1 MSLVSRRVLRG
12 AGLVLAG
19 AALFASG
26 VLTGVVGSSS
36 PSGVIDEAAAR
47 IQATA
52 ARPVDR
58 QQLERAAVEG
68 MLKALGDR
76 WSAYYT
82 PSSYRSFA
90 QALEGRYSGV
100 GLWVRQSSDPEH
112 GPVIASVQPSSPA
125 AAAGLQSGDVLVSVG
140 GHSTASLGVGEVVGL
155 LRGADGS
162 TVDLVVD
169 RGGAPIA
176 VTLTRVALSTDD
188 VVVEQL
194 AGGVTRVEIRAFT
207 RGVGREVR
215 DALGGDRDTYAG
227 GVILDLRS
235 NPGGL
240 LDEAVE
246 VASQFLDGGPVVS
259 YEQRNA
265 PDKVIEAVGVGDT
278 TTPVVVLVDGGTAS
292 AAEVVTAALQDR
304 NRAVV
309 VGSRTYGK
317 GSVQVPTELSD
328 GSAIELT
335 VGRYFTPTGR
345 SIDGR
350 GIEPDVLVDPT
361 ASPEVAEQRALE
373 VLQGLMAAL
382 PPSSG

>member
-1 MSLVSRRVLRG
+1 MSLVSRRVLRVG
-12 AGLVLAG
+12 GVVLAAG
-19 AALFASG
+19 AVFAGG
-26 VLTGVVGSSS
+26 VLTGVVGSQTRG
-36 PSGVIDEAAAR
+36 GVIDEAADR

-58 QQLERAAVEG
+58 EQLERAAVEG

-82 PSSYRSFA
+82 PSDYESFA

-100 GLWVRQSSDPEH
+100 GVWVREVP
-112 GPVIASVQPSSPA
+112 GRGVVIASVQPSSPA
-125 AAAGLQSGDVLVSVG
+125 DRAGLLPDDVLVAVDGQPTS
-140 GHSTASLGVGEVVGL
+140 SLSVGEVVDL
-155 LRGADGS
+155 LRGPDGS
-162 TVDLVVD
+162 QVDLAVD
-169 RGGAPIA
+169 RGGADTTI
-176 VTLTRVALSTDD
+176 TLTRTALTTED

-194 AGGVTRVEIRAFT
+194 AGGMIRIEVRSFT

-215 DALGGDRDTYAG
+215 QALSVDEGIYSG

-246 VASQFLDGGPVVS
+246 VASLFLDGGPVVS

-265 PDKVIEAVGVGDT
+265 PDRVIDAVGVGDT

-292 AAEVVTAALQDR
+292 AAEVVAAALQDR

-309 VGSRTYGK
+309 VGGRTYGK

-328 GSAIELT
+328 GSAIEIT
-335 VGRYFTPTGR
+335 VGRYLTPAGR

-361 ASPEVAEQRALE
+361 ATPEVAEQRALE
-373 VLQGLMAAL
+373 VLLGLMAAL
-382 PPSSG
+382 PSGSG